1 MLKKGVDIIVRLCY
15 NIITVKEVIRMKKQ
29 NQKPTAFEIA
39 YLVIEA
45 IVAIST
51 LITAI
56 KWW

>member
-1 MLKKGVDIIVRLCY
+1 
-15 NIITVKEVIRMKKQ
+15 MKKQ

-39 YLVIEA
+39 HLVIEA
-45 IVAIST
+45 IVAIAT

>member
-1 MLKKGVDIIVRLCY
+1 
-15 NIITVKEVIRMKKQ
+15 MKKQ

-51 LITAI
+51 LDVY
-56 KWW
+56 KRQVPCLRFP

>member
-1 MLKKGVDIIVRLCY
+1 
-15 NIITVKEVIRMKKQ
+15 MKKQ

-39 YLVIEA
+39 NLVIEA
-45 IVAIST
+45 IVAIAT